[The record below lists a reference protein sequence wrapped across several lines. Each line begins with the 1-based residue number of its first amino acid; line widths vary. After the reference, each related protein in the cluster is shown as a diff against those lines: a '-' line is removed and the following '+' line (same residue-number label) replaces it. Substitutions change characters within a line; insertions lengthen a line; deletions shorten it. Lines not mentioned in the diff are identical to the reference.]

1 LYQYIRGRKMIMISA
16 GVLEMLVKER
26 QAEVQRRSRT
36 R

>member
-1 LYQYIRGRKMIMISA
+1 MLSA

-26 QAEVQRRSRT
+26 QAEMQRKARRRLTRADSRP